1 MESVA
6 ALIADDEPELIRHL
20 EALLSREWPEIE
32 VVSRPTDGYD
42 ALQELD
48 RRRPDVAFLDIRM
61 PGLSGMAVAERMS
74 HQCAV
79 VFVTAYDEYAVEAF
93 EREAI
98 DYLLKP
104 VQPERLARTVE
115 RTRSRLQTPPRD
127 WRSLLS
133 RLDEQLAP
141 RPRYLSWLR
150 VQLGEQVL
158 IVPVEEVVY
167 FQASDKYTSVFT
179 KEREY
184 LVRMPIRDLLEQLDP
199 ERFWRIHRG
208 TIVNMAQVAAA
219 EREFAGRMR
228 LRLHARDE
236 KLRVSR
242 QYASLF
248 RQL

>member
-1 MESVA
+1 MESVR

-20 EALLSREWPEIE
+20 EALLSREWPELE
-32 VVSRPTDGYD
+32 VISRPTDGRQ

-48 RRRPDVAFLDIRM
+48 RTRPDVAFLDIRM
-61 PGLSGMAVAERMS
+61 PGLSGMAVAGKMG
-74 HQCAV
+74 HKCAV
-79 VFVTAYDEYAVEAF
+79 IFVTAYDQYAVEAF

-115 RTRSRLQTPPRD
+115 RTRLLLRATPPD
-127 WRSLLS
+127 WHKVLR

-141 RPRYLSWLR
+141 GPQYLSWLR
-150 VQLGEQVL
+150 VQRGEQVL

-179 KEREY
+179 AEREY

-199 ERFWRIHRG
+199 ERFWQIHRSS
-208 TIVNMAQVAAA
+208 IVNMAQVAAA

-236 KLRVSR
+236 RLRVSR
-242 QYASLF
+242 RYAHLF